1 MPAKKVATLGKSDLV
16 DVMAE
21 KAGLSKKDSA
31 AALDALLT
39 GVTTALKKGAKV
51 QLTGFGTFEV
61 RKRKAR
67 MGKNL
72 QTGEA
77 IKIPASKVPAFKA
90 GKTLKDS
97 VK

>member
-1 MPAKKVATLGKSDLV
+1 MAAKTVATLGKSDLV
-16 DVMAE
+16 DMMAE
-21 KAGLSKKDSA
+21 KAGLSKKDAA

-39 GVTTALKKGAKV
+39 GVTAALKKGAKV
-51 QLTGFGTFEV
+51 QLTGFGSFEV

-90 GKTLKDS
+90 GKGLKDG